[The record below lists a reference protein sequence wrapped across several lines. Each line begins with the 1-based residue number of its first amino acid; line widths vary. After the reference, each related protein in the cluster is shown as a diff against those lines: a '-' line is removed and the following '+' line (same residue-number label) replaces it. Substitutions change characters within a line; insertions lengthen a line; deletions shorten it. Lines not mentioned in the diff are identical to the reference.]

1 MSDRVIIR
9 PATPSERDE
18 VLRQW
23 NGSFSP
29 GNPNVTVGSTQ
40 RTLSLRLFKRAH
52 KLLTMTVM
60 AESEVHVVVLESVP
74 REPLGWVCFTPA
86 TNVPGDLHYV
96 YVVEPARR
104 KGLGTKLLS
113 HATAFGAERPTHMT
127 ASGRALVS
135 VSSPAAGVEAEAV
148 H

>member
-1 MSDRVIIR
+1 MSDQVTIR

-18 VLRQW
+18 ALRQW
-23 NGSFSP
+23 TSSFSP

-52 KLLTMTVM
+52 KLLAQTVM
-60 AESEVHVVVLESVP
+60 AESEVHVIVLSSVP
-74 REPLGWVCFTPA
+74 REPLGWVCFTSA
-86 TNVPGDLHYV
+86 TNVPGDIHYL

-104 KGLGTKLLS
+104 KGLGSLLLN
-113 HATAFGAERPTHMT
+113 HATAFGAERSSHMT
-127 ASGRALVS
+127 ASGRALAS
-135 VSSPAAGVEAEAV
+135 VLSPQGAETEVV